1 MEKKEK
7 GFNLKLYATAAFFA
21 VLAALVLITV
31 FTFKA
36 KYTAYHPEEVARN
49 YVDTIAQTGDSYNA
63 YKNALI
69 SKSQKYGDFIRAY
82 YMNPVIYRDT
92 AYKPGDDIKK
102 CGYKGYNEESY
113 MGEKSKNDDGSLQGQ
128 VIDTMYDY
136 YVELA
141 ANGWDDYDTIFTS
154 YFAKLTEV
162 RKAVF
167 GDDYMTDEIMFTV
180 LEGNVMK
187 YGQSLTGT
195 EDEFDKNTGN
205 QTSFKSIGAY
215 QTAYG
220 EDYKFTTAVKA
231 EKEMDLAAYKSA
243 LSAETL
249 ATYGVQAADIGA
261 VKCYTVT
268 VSTEDGKAVTEADVV
283 VAQIKNS
290 WYVDNTATDTSSLYG
305 FYK

>member
-49 YVDTIAQTGDSYNA
+49 YADTIAQTGDGYNA

-249 ATYGVQAADIGA
+249 ATYGVQAENIGA

-268 VSTEDGKAVTEADVV
+268 VSTEDGKAVAEADVV

>member
-49 YVDTIAQTGDSYNA
+49 YVDTIAQTGDGYNA

-268 VSTEDGKAVTEADVV
+268 VSTEDGKAVAEADVV

-290 WYVDNTATDTSSLYG
+290 WYVDNTETDTSSLYG

>member
-49 YVDTIAQTGDSYNA
+49 YVDTIAQTGDGYNA

-268 VSTEDGKAVTEADVV
+268 VSTEDGKAVAEADVV

-290 WYVDNTATDTSSLYG
+290 WYVENTATDTSSLYG

>member
-7 GFNLKLYATAAFFA
+7 GFNLKLYATVAFFA

-36 KYTAYHPEEVARN
+36 KYTAYHPEAVAQN
-49 YVDTIAQTGDSYNA
+49 YADTIVQTADGYNA
-63 YKNALI
+63 YKNALV
-69 SKSQKYGDFIRAY
+69 SKSQKYGDFIREY
-82 YMNPVIYRDT
+82 YMYPVIYRDT
-92 AYKPGDDIKK
+92 AYKPGDNIKD
-102 CGYKGYNEESY
+102 CGYKGCNEEDCQ
-113 MGEKSKNDDGSLQGQ
+113 GEKTKNDDGTLQGQ

-136 YVELA
+136 YVELV
-141 ANGWDDYDTIFTS
+141 ANGWDDYDTIFTK
-154 YFAKLTEV
+154 YFAKLVEV

-167 GDDYMTDEIMFTV
+167 GDDYMTDEIMFTALESNV
-180 LEGNVMK
+180 LT

-195 EDEFDKNTGN
+195 EDVFDENTGL

-220 EDYKFTTAVKA
+220 EDYKLTTAVKA
-231 EKEMDLAAYKSA
+231 EKEMDSAAYKAA
-243 LSAETL
+243 LPTDTL

-261 VKCYTVT
+261 VKCYTVAVT
-268 VSTEDGKAVTEADVV
+268 TADGKEVAQADIV

-290 WYVDNTATDTSSLYG
+290 WYVDNTATDTSALYN
-305 FYK
+305 FYQ

>member
-49 YVDTIAQTGDSYNA
+49 YADTIAQTGDGYNA

-268 VSTEDGKAVTEADVV
+268 VSTEDGKTVAEADVV